1 MDIQV
6 SAIVLAGGK
15 SSRLGRIKATEKI
28 GVQTLL
34 ELVIESL
41 FPITRSISVVFSES
55 TFDLMDVGR
64 LNVKKVVDLYRG
76 GGVLGGLYTGLA
88 STGTRYSLAVGCD
101 MPFLNAALL
110 RYLVNLA
117 PGFDIVVP
125 RRGRMYEPLHAVYS
139 RRCLPVIAELIE
151 QNKLK
156 VSDLFD
162 LVNTRY
168 VEDEEIIKYDPQHL
182 SFFNINTLHDLE
194 LARRLMEGRSVLAEE
209 QVGR

>member
-1 MDIQV
+1 M
-6 SAIVLAGGK
+6 AGGK

-28 GVQTLL
+28 GAQTLL

-41 FPITRSISVVFSES
+41 FPITRSILVVFSES
-55 TFDLMDVGR
+55 TFDLVDVGQFD
-64 LNVKKVVDLYRG
+64 VKVVVDLYRG
-76 GGVLGGLYTGLA
+76 GGVLGGLYTGLVNT
-88 STGTRYSLAVGCD
+88 STEYSLAVGCD

-110 RYLVNLA
+110 RYLVDLA

-125 RRGRMYEPLHAVYS
+125 RSGGMYEPLHAVYS
-139 RRCLPVIAELIE
+139 RRCLPFIAELIE

-162 LVNTRY
+162 LVSTRY
-168 VEDEEIIKYDPQHL
+168 VEDKEIIKYDPQRL
-182 SFFNINTLHDLE
+182 SFFNINTSHDLE
-194 LARRLMEGRSVLAEE
+194 LARRLMEGRSALAEE

>member
-1 MDIQV
+1 
-6 SAIVLAGGK
+6 LAGGK
-15 SSRLGRIKATEKI
+15 SSRLGRIKAAEKI
-28 GVQTLL
+28 GTQTLL

-41 FPITRSISVVFSES
+41 FPITRSILVVFSES
-55 TFDLMDVGR
+55 TFDLVDVGR
-64 LNVKKVVDLYRG
+64 LDVKMVVDLYWG
-76 GGVLGGLYTGLA
+76 GGVLGGLYTGLVN
-88 STGTRYSLAVGCD
+88 SGTRYSLAVGCD

-110 RYLVNLA
+110 RYLVGLA

-125 RRGRMYEPLHAVYS
+125 RCGRMYEPLHAVYS
-139 RRCLPVIAELIE
+139 RRCLPFIAKLIK

-182 SFFNINTLHDLE
+182 SFFNINTLPDLE
-194 LARRLMEGRSVLAEE
+194 LARRLMEERSVLAEG

>member
-1 MDIQV
+1 
-6 SAIVLAGGK
+6 LTGGK

-28 GVQTLL
+28 GAQTLL

-41 FPITRSISVVFSES
+41 FPITRSILVVFSES
-55 TFDLMDVGR
+55 TFDLVDVGR
-64 LNVKKVVDLYRG
+64 FDVKVVVDLYRE
-76 GGVLGGLYTGLA
+76 GGVLGGLYTGLVNA
-88 STGTRYSLAVGCD
+88 GTRYSLAVGCD

-110 RYLVNLA
+110 RYLVDLA

-125 RRGRMYEPLHAVYS
+125 RCGRMYEPLHAVYS
-139 RRCLPVIAELIE
+139 RRCLPFIAELIE

-156 VSDLFD
+156 VSNLFD

-168 VEDEEIIKYDPQHL
+168 VEDKEIAKYDPRHL

-194 LARRLMEGRSVLAEE
+194 LARKLTEGRSVVAEE